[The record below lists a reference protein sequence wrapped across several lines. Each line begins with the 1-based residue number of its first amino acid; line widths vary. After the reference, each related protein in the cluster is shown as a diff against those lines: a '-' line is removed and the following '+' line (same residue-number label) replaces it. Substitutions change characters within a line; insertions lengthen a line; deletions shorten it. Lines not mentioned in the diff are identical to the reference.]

1 MSRKK
6 TYTYVRSMLAI
17 RSSGRAYIQHSH
29 SAEDL
34 ASTAAE
40 LMVYELGTKGAMEFF
55 RKKLSEYMPDYKGLG
70 RDHRPLKET
79 IPTFQNPTM
88 QQLPPA
94 GFSQTT
100 DRGGSPGVSDGM
112 DG

>member
-55 RKKLSEYMPDYKGLG
+55 RKKLSGTCRTT
-70 RDHRPLKET
+70 RDWVG
-79 IPTFQNPTM
+79 I
-88 QQLPPA
+88 
-94 GFSQTT
+94 T
-100 DRGGSPGVSDGM
+100 DH
-112 DG
+112 